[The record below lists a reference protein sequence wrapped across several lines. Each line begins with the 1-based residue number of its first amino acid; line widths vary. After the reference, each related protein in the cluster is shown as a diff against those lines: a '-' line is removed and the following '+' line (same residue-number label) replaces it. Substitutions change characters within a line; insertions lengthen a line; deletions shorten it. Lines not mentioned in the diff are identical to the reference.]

1 MEQNIIHDIIIADSQ
16 FLVIEALKSLI
27 GAEERFILSGIA
39 SNQVDLNK
47 LLKQFQGSLLIVDFV
62 NIDFQGVD
70 DLKLIRQNYPQ
81 LSVLVLTNSLTTV
94 EFASLSKVGIRNI
107 IYKNAAKEVL
117 IEAFHATLNGEEF
130 YSDEISGL
138 SVYQHL
144 NRVEAEFQQPL
155 TASEI
160 EIVKLIADGLT
171 TRKIASY
178 KAISHHTVNT
188 HRRNI
193 FRKVEVSNVNEL
205 ILHAIKSGW
214 IDNVEYYI

>member
-1 MEQNIIHDIIIADSQ
+1 M
-16 FLVIEALKSLI
+16 
-27 GAEERFILSGIA
+27 
-39 SNQVDLNK
+39 
-47 LLKQFQGSLLIVDFV
+47 
-62 NIDFQGVD
+62 
-70 DLKLIRQNYPQ
+70 
-81 LSVLVLTNSLTTV
+81 TNSLTTV
-94 EFASLSKVGIRNI
+94 EFASLSKAGIRNI
-107 IYKNAAKEVL
+107 LYKNASKEEL
-117 IEAFHATLNGEEF
+117 IEAFDCTIKGEDF
-130 YSDEISGL
+130 YSEQISGL

-144 NRVEAEFQQPL
+144 NRWEANSEQPL

>member
-1 MEQNIIHDIIIADSQ
+1 M
-16 FLVIEALKSLI
+16 
-27 GAEERFILSGIA
+27 
-39 SNQVDLNK
+39 
-47 LLKQFQGSLLIVDFV
+47 
-62 NIDFQGVD
+62 
-70 DLKLIRQNYPQ
+70 
-81 LSVLVLTNSLTTV
+81 
-94 EFASLSKVGIRNI
+94 
-107 IYKNAAKEVL
+107 L
-117 IEAFHATLNGEEF
+117 IEAFNVTLEGKDY
-130 YSDEISGL
+130 YSDEILGL
-138 SVYQHL
+138 SSYH
-144 NRVEAEFQQPL
+144 NKGEGEQPQSL

-214 IDNVEYYI
+214 IDNIEYSI